1 VVEDGLINSNAG
13 EIMKRTE
20 QAIRDY
26 MAQHQEELKQ
36 RVVNIFIGE
45 IANAVFLAE
54 NNQTTL
60 TTYSQ
65 EVRDDVEDIV
75 KEVLDFDEDPT
86 VSA

>member
-1 VVEDGLINSNAG
+1 
-13 EIMKRTE
+13 MKRTE

-75 KEVLDFDEDPT
+75 REVLDFDEDPT
-86 VSA
+86 ASA

>member
-1 VVEDGLINSNAG
+1 
-13 EIMKRTE
+13 MKRTE

-26 MAQHQEELKQ
+26 ILENEDRLKQ
-36 RVVNIFIGE
+36 RVVNLFIAE

-65 EVRDDVEDIV
+65 EVREDIEDIV

-86 VSA
+86 ASA

>member
-1 VVEDGLINSNAG
+1 
-13 EIMKRTE
+13 MKRTE
-20 QAIRDY
+20 QAVRDY
-26 MAQHQEELKQ
+26 IAQHQEELKQ

-86 VSA
+86 ASA

>member
-1 VVEDGLINSNAG
+1 V
-13 EIMKRTE
+13 KRTE

-26 MAQHQEELKQ
+26 IVENEDRLKQ
-36 RVVNIFIGE
+36 RVVNLFIAE

-60 TTYSQ
+60 TKYSQ
-65 EVRDDVEDIV
+65 EVREDIEDIV

>member
-1 VVEDGLINSNAG
+1 
-13 EIMKRTE
+13 MKRTE
-20 QAIRDY
+20 QAVRDY
-26 MAQHQEELKQ
+26 IAQHQEELKQ

>member
-1 VVEDGLINSNAG
+1 V
-13 EIMKRTE
+13 KRTE
-20 QAIRDY
+20 QAVRDY
-26 MAQHQEELKQ
+26 IAQHQEELKQ

-86 VSA
+86 ASA

>member
-1 VVEDGLINSNAG
+1 
-13 EIMKRTE
+13 MKRTE

-26 MAQHQEELKQ
+26 IVENEDRLKQ
-36 RVVNIFIGE
+36 RVVNLFIAE

-65 EVRDDVEDIV
+65 EVREDIEDLV
-75 KEVLDFDEDPT
+75 KEILDFDEDPT
-86 VSA
+86 ASA

>member
-1 VVEDGLINSNAG
+1 
-13 EIMKRTE
+13 MKRTE
-20 QAIRDY
+20 QAIRKFIAENEDV
-26 MAQHQEELKQ
+26 LKQ
-36 RVVNIFIGE
+36 RVVKIFIGE

-54 NNQTTL
+54 HNHTVLTTHSQEPL

-65 EVRDDVEDIV
+65 EVRDDIEDLV

>member
-1 VVEDGLINSNAG
+1 V
-13 EIMKRTE
+13 KRTE

-26 MAQHQEELKQ
+26 IVENEDRLKQ
-36 RVVNIFIGE
+36 RVVNLFIAE

-65 EVRDDVEDIV
+65 EVREDIEDLV
-75 KEVLDFDEDPT
+75 KEILDFDEDPT
-86 VSA
+86 ASA

>member
-1 VVEDGLINSNAG
+1 
-13 EIMKRTE
+13 MKRTE

-26 MAQHQEELKQ
+26 IVENEDVLKQ
-36 RVVNIFIGE
+36 RVVNLFIGE

-54 NNQTTL
+54 NNQTIL
-60 TTYSQ
+60 TAYSQ
-65 EVRDDVEDIV
+65 EVRDDIEDIV

>member
-1 VVEDGLINSNAG
+1 
-13 EIMKRTE
+13 MKRTE

-26 MAQHQEELKQ
+26 IVENEDRLKQ
-36 RVVNIFIGE
+36 RVVNLFIAE

-65 EVRDDVEDIV
+65 EVREDIEDIV

-86 VSA
+86 ASA

>member
-1 VVEDGLINSNAG
+1 
-13 EIMKRTE
+13 MKRTE

-86 VSA
+86 ASA

>member
-1 VVEDGLINSNAG
+1 V
-13 EIMKRTE
+13 KRTE

-26 MAQHQEELKQ
+26 IVENEDRLKQ
-36 RVVNIFIGE
+36 RVVNLFIAE

-65 EVRDDVEDIV
+65 EVREDIEDIV

-86 VSA
+86 ASA